1 MVLTRFHIALALFT
15 AALVVQPGVASDPV
29 LHMLVQFPLLGAA
42 GYMLG
47 GGIRIGD
54 TWTGAVLIGAIAV
67 LLFWMLPRSLDAA
80 VTSWPML
87 FAKFVTLPLG
97 VGLPLGLVWRQLN
110 PILRGFLKAE
120 TISMLGVL
128 GFLYTHAPV
137 RICNSYL
144 VDDQIRLGYG
154 FFYLAVALATCW
166 SVPVLFGQ
174 SSSSNIPLPGKIEH
188 DIR

>member
-1 MVLTRFHIALALFT
+1 MVLTRHHIALVFFG
-15 AALVVQPGVASDPV
+15 AALSVQPGVASDPV
-29 LHMLVQFPLLGAA
+29 LHMLVQFPLLGVA

-47 GGIRIGD
+47 RGFRLRD
-54 TWTGAVLIGAIAV
+54 TWIGAMLVAAIAV
-67 LLFWMLPRSLDAA
+67 LLFWMLPRSLDGA
-80 VTSWPML
+80 VATWPML
-87 FAKFVTLPLG
+87 IAKFVTLPLG
-97 VGLPLGLVWRQLN
+97 VGLPFALVWARLN

-120 TISMLGVL
+120 AISMVGVL

-154 FFYLAVALATCW
+154 FFYAAAGLAICW
-166 SVPVLFGQ
+166 SVPVLIGQ
-174 SSSSNIPLPGKIEH
+174 NPSSNISLSGKIEH